1 MARRY
6 LAQALLAR
14 GDRSGAKQIYS
25 ELVGRELM
33 GRSAVRAQSW
43 AHLEL
48 GVMAA
53 QEGDLK
59 VGAGGLEGG
68 LLAEA
73 SSCLDTQEPHRPES
87 LPQLCRPVGG
97 RASVAVA
104 GTVGLGIV
112 LT

>member
-59 VGAGGLEGG
+59 VGGAGGGVGRWSPGRGIKLSGHTG
-68 LLAEA
+68 A
-73 SSCLDTQEPHRPES
+73 TQAREPPTAVS
-87 LPQLCRPVGG
+87 TG
-97 RASVAVA
+97 RR
-104 GTVGLGIV
+104 
-112 LT
+112 